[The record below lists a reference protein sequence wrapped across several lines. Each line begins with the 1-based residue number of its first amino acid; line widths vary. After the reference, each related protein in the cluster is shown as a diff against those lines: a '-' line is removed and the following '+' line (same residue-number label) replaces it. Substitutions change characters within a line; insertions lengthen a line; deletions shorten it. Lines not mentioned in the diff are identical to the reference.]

1 MGRLE
6 SLEVLKRLFWMARCG
21 SINLNDVELV
31 VVDRS
36 ATGGVKLIELD
47 DNAMLLK
54 DRVITS
60 GAQIPAHRI
69 IEIRLGGETLWR
81 KEFNARTKS

>member
-6 SLEVLKRLFWMARCG
+6 SLEVLKKLFWMARCG
-21 SINLNDVELV
+21 SISLSDVKLA

-36 ATGGVKLIELD
+36 ATGGVKLVELD
-47 DNAMLLK
+47 GNAMLLR

-60 GAQIPAHRI
+60 GAQIPVHRI
-69 IEIRLGGETLWR
+69 VEIKLGGETLWR
-81 KEFNARTKS
+81 REFRAQTKS